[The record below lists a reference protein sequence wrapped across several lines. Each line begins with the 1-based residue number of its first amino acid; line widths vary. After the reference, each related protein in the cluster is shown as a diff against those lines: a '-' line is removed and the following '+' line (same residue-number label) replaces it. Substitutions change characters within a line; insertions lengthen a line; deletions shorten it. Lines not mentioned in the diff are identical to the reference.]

1 MTEDSHE
8 AGLILIR
15 RIRERARERNAVLL
29 AHNYQIAEVQ
39 DAADFVGD
47 SLELSQKAAAATA
60 DVIVFCGVHFLAET
74 AAILA
79 PRKTVLLPDPQA
91 GCPMADMVTGPEIR
105 AWKARYPGRPV
116 VCYVNTPAEVKAEC
130 DVCCTSANA
139 LRVVESLPDREVL
152 FAPDRNLAAFVAR
165 RTTKKI
171 IAWDGFCYVH
181 NNILPRDVRAAKE
194 RHPEAEV
201 WAHPE
206 CRPEVLDLADRVL
219 STGQMV
225 REAPGA
231 AVREVILAT
240 EPGIIHRLE
249 RDNPGKAFYAAHP
262 TIQCV
267 NMKKITL
274 PKVLLALEDM
284 VYRIEVPPDIADRAR
299 GAIEKMVRL

>member
-1 MTEDSHE
+1 MSEDLDR
-8 AGLILIR
+8 AGLTR
-15 RIRERARERNAVLL
+15 RIRELARERNAILL
-29 AHNYQIAEVQ
+29 AHNYQVGEVQ

-47 SLELSQKAAAATA
+47 SLELSRKAASTEA
-60 DVIVFCGVHFLAET
+60 DVIVFCGVHFMAET

-79 PRKTVLLPDPQA
+79 PRKTVLLPDPHA
-91 GCPMADMVTGPEIR
+91 GCPMADMVTGAEIR
-105 AWKARYPGRPV
+105 AWKAKYPGRPV

-130 DVCCTSANA
+130 DLCCTSANA

-152 FAPDRNLAAFVAR
+152 FAPDRNLAAYVAR
-165 RTTKKI
+165 HTTKTI
-171 IAWDGFCYVH
+171 VAWDGFCYVH
-181 NNILPRDVRAAKE
+181 NAILPRDVRAARE
-194 RHPEAEV
+194 RHPGAEV

-225 REAPGA
+225 KEAPGA
-231 AVREVILAT
+231 GVREIILAT

-249 RDNPGKAFYAAHP
+249 RDNPGKAFFPAHA
-262 TIQCV
+262 TLHCV

-274 PKVLLALEDM
+274 PKVLHALEDM